1 MGLCGQRGARS
12 GSPFRS
18 EGIECFKKN
27 GVVSTQHAAEGR
39 QMKKSIHPLKAQ
51 VSNDG
56 VLLLSLCSKNLVC
69 INTSK
74 YLLNSLGR
82 KKAQVSSFDSN

>member
-18 EGIECFKKN
+18 EGMERFKKK

-39 QMKKSIHPLKAQ
+39 KMKSIHPLKAQ